1 MALELMTTAQL
12 QQFIGSGHSMELK
25 VLKDDDVAKMIRATK
40 FRAVYAAPGVTDTV
54 AGALIEVR
62 KRIDRNRVR
71 VVLDGSANALR
82 LGYGQTDPM
91 PMLLEHD
98 VDVRVEPGLR
108 MSLLVV
114 DDQAVVFMLPAM
126 MVEDPNL
133 PRGPNALI
141 LSREQVDGV
150 LVTVA
155 PDYLKSSPNEEAT
168 KPNPPQ
174 IGKQPLTDAHV
185 KAVEAEMV
193 KNPPQRFDLTRTLNV
208 FNAYVEFIELRLTG
222 LQITRH
228 TVKLPQDLILALRD
242 EATSKRLRT
251 SFNLLDGKSKVGQDA
266 DAVEVR
272 VRKLRD
278 RFVRPIGDIG
288 AITLR
293 SKRKEVDSLI
303 EAIRADIEKFRK
315 SVVERL
321 TKEIASSR
329 NKLVEGLTPALKKK
343 PPQDLIDQVTGKVT
357 VEHVTL
363 YLTKRLEDVFPT
375 AESVVGDMKLECV
388 RKGVTYET
396 LASGDFQKKVRDAFP
411 YEDWDKPFSEFT
423 AAKAEQLPL
432 LDQ

>member
-1 MALELMTTAQL
+1 
-12 QQFIGSGHSMELK
+12 MELRII
-25 VLKDDDVAKMIRATK
+25 KDDEVAKMIRVATS
-40 FRAVYAAPGVTDTV
+40 RAVYAAPGVTDTV

-62 KRIDRNRVR
+62 KRIDKNRVR
-71 VVLDGSANALR
+71 VILDGGAHALR
-82 LGYGQTDPM
+82 LGYGQPDPM
-91 PMLLEHD
+91 AMLLEHD
-98 VDVRVEPGLR
+98 VDVRIEPGLR

-114 DDQAVVFMLPAM
+114 DDLAAVFMLPPM

-133 PRGPNALI
+133 PRGPNAFMLP
-141 LSREQVDGV
+141 RDQVEGV

-155 PDYLKSSPNEEAT
+155 PDYLKIASSVPADAT
-168 KPNPPQ
+168 RPPQ
-174 IGKQPLTDAHV
+174 IGKVVLTQAHV
-185 KAVEAEMV
+185 RGVEAELV

-208 FNAYVEFIELRLTG
+208 FNAYVEFIELRLIG
-222 LQITRH
+222 LQITRQ

-266 DAVEVR
+266 EAVEGR
-272 VRKLRD
+272 VRKLRE
-278 RFVRPIGDIG
+278 RFIRPIGDIG

-293 SKRKEVDSLI
+293 SKRGEVDTLI
-303 EAIRADIEKFRK
+303 EVIRTEIEKFRD
-315 SVVERL
+315 SVVQRL

-329 NKLVEGLTPALKKK
+329 NKLVEGLTPALKKR

-357 VEHVTL
+357 IEHVTR
-363 YLTKRLEDVFPT
+363 YLTDRLEEVFPS

-396 LASGDFQKKVRDAFP
+396 LASGDFQKKVREAFP
-411 YEDWDKPFSEFT
+411 YEDWDKPFAEFT

>member
-1 MALELMTTAQL
+1 
-12 QQFIGSGHSMELK
+12 MEFK
-25 VLKDDDVAKMIRATK
+25 AIKDDEVAKMIRAAK
-40 FRAVYAAPGVTDTV
+40 IRAVYAAPGVTDTV
-54 AGALIEVR
+54 AVALIDVR

-71 VVLDGSANALR
+71 VVLDGSANSLR
-82 LGYGQTDPM
+82 LGYGQVDPM

-98 VDVRVEPGLR
+98 VDVRIESGLR

-114 DDQAVVFMLPAM
+114 DDMAVVFMLPAM

-141 LSREQVDGV
+141 LSREQVDG
-150 LVTVA
+150 LLCTVA
-155 PDYLKSSPNEEAT
+155 PDYLKSMSGEVTDGSKE
-168 KPNPPQ
+168 PQ
-174 IGKQPLTDAHV
+174 IGKLPLTEAHV
-185 KAVEAEMV
+185 KALEAELV

-251 SFNLLDGKSKVGQDA
+251 SFNLLDGKSKVGKDA
-266 DAVEVR
+266 EAIEVR

-303 EAIRADIEKFRK
+303 AAIRTDIEKFRD

-321 TKEIASSR
+321 TKEIDSSR

-343 PPQDLIDQVTGKVT
+343 PPQDLIDQVTDKVT

-363 YLTKRLEDVFPT
+363 YLTKRLGEVFPT
-375 AESVVGDMKLECV
+375 AESVVGEMKLDCV

-396 LASGDFQKKVRDAFP
+396 LASSDFQKKVRDAFP
-411 YEDWDKPFSEFT
+411 YEDWDKPFAEFT

-432 LDQ
+432 LEH

>member
-1 MALELMTTAQL
+1 
-12 QQFIGSGHSMELK
+12 MEIK
-25 VLKDDDVAKMIRATK
+25 VITDDDVAKMIRSARA
-40 FRAVYAAPGVTDTV
+40 RAVYAAPGVTDTV

-82 LGYGQTDPM
+82 LGYGQADPVS
-91 PMLLEHD
+91 MLMEHD

-114 DDQAVVFMLPAM
+114 DDLAVVFMLPPM

-133 PRGPNALI
+133 PRGPNAMVLA
-141 LSREQVDGV
+141 REQVDGV
-150 LVTVA
+150 LITVA
-155 PDYLKSSPNEEAT
+155 PDYLKGTPGEAAT
-168 KPNPPQ
+168 SIKPQ
-174 IGKQPLTDAHV
+174 IGNLPLTAAHV
-185 KAVEAEMV
+185 KAVEAELA

-251 SFNLLDGKSKVGQDA
+251 SFNLLDGKSKVGHDA
-266 DAVEVR
+266 EAVESR
-272 VRKLRD
+272 VRKLRE

-288 AITLR
+288 ALTLR
-293 SKRKEVDSLI
+293 SKRNEVDSLI
-303 EAIRADIEKFRK
+303 GAIRIDIDKFRD

-363 YLTKRLEDVFPT
+363 YLTKRLEEVFPS

-411 YEDWDKPFSEFT
+411 YEDWDKPFAEFT

-432 LDQ
+432 SDK

>member
-1 MALELMTTAQL
+1 MVEDGLNGLKN
-12 QQFIGSGHSMELK
+12 GSGHNMELRAI
-25 VLKDDDVAKMIRATK
+25 KDDDIANMIRTARS
-40 FRAVYAAPGVTDTV
+40 RAVYAAPGVTDTV
-54 AGALIEVR
+54 AGALIDIR
-62 KRIDRNRVR
+62 RRLDRNRVR

-114 DDQAVVFMLPAM
+114 DDVAVIFMLPAM
-126 MVEDPNL
+126 MVEDPNQ

-141 LSREQVDGV
+141 LSREQVRGV
-150 LVTVA
+150 LITVA
-155 PDYLKSSPNEEAT
+155 PDYLNVTLGEDAPGSNS
-168 KPNPPQ
+168 PQ
-174 IGKQPLTDAHV
+174 IGKLPLTPSHV
-185 KAVEAEMV
+185 KSVEAELV
-193 KNPPQRFDLTRTLNV
+193 INPPQRFNLTRTLNV

-222 LQITRH
+222 LQIARH

-266 DAVEVR
+266 EAIEVR

-303 EAIRADIEKFRK
+303 EAIRADIEKFRD

-329 NKLVEGLTPALKKK
+329 DKLVEGLTPALKKK
-343 PPQDLIDQVTGKVT
+343 APQDLIDQVTGKVT
-357 VEHVTL
+357 TDHVTL
-363 YLTKRLEDVFPT
+363 YLTKRLEAIFPS
-375 AESVVGDMKLECV
+375 AQSVVGDMKLECV

-411 YEDWDKPFSEFT
+411 YEDWDKPFAEFA

-432 LDQ
+432 LGQ

>member
-1 MALELMTTAQL
+1 
-12 QQFIGSGHSMELK
+12 MELK
-25 VLKDDDVAKMIRATK
+25 IIKDDEVAKMIRMAK
-40 FRAVYAAPGVTDTV
+40 SRAVYAGPGVTDTV

-62 KRIDRNRVR
+62 KRINRHRVR
-71 VVLDGSANALR
+71 VILDGGANALR
-82 LGYGQTDPM
+82 LGYGQADPM
-91 PMLLEHD
+91 SMLLEHD
-98 VDVRVEPGLR
+98 VDVRIEPGLR

-114 DDQAVVFMLPAM
+114 DDLAVVFMLPAM

-133 PRGPNALI
+133 PRGPNALM
-141 LSREQVDGV
+141 LPRDQVEGV
-150 LVTVA
+150 LITVA
-155 PDYLKSSPNEEAT
+155 PDYLKSAACEGSDTA
-168 KPNPPQ
+168 KPAQ
-174 IGKQPLTDAHV
+174 IGTMPLTDSQV
-185 KAVEAEMV
+185 KTVEAELV
-193 KNPPQRFDLTRTLNV
+193 KNPPQRFNLTRTLNV

-266 DAVEVR
+266 EAVEVR

-293 SKRKEVDSLI
+293 SKRKEVDTLI
-303 EAIRADIEKFRK
+303 EAIRADIEKFRA
-315 SVVERL
+315 SVVQRL
-321 TKEIASSR
+321 TKEILSSR

-343 PPQDLIDQVTGKVT
+343 PPQDLTDQVTGKVT
-357 VEHVTL
+357 TEHVTL

-411 YEDWDKPFSEFT
+411 YEDWEKPFSEFT
-423 AAKAEQLPL
+423 AAKAEQLSL
-432 LDQ
+432 IDQ

>member
-1 MALELMTTAQL
+1 ME
-12 QQFIGSGHSMELK
+12 INSMELRII
-25 VLKDDDVAKMIRATK
+25 KDDEVAKIIRSAQR
-40 FRAVYAAPGVTDTV
+40 RAVYAAPGVTDTV
-54 AGALIEVR
+54 AGALIEAR
-62 KRIDRNRVR
+62 KRLDRNKVR
-71 VVLDGSANALR
+71 IVVDGSANSLR
-82 LGYGQTDPM
+82 LGYGQVDSM

-114 DDQAVVFMLPAM
+114 DDLAAVFMLPAM

-141 LSREQVDGV
+141 LPRDQVESI
-150 LVTVA
+150 LNTVA
-155 PDYLKSSPNEEAT
+155 PKLSNDIASLSSGPA
-168 KPNPPQ
+168 PQ
-174 IGKQPLTDAHV
+174 PKIGKYPLTASQV
-185 KAVEAEMV
+185 KTVEAELV
-193 KNPPQRFDLTRTLNV
+193 NNPPQRFDLTRTLNV

-266 DAVEVR
+266 EAVEVR
-272 VRKLRD
+272 VRKLRA

-293 SKRKEVDSLI
+293 SKRKEVDTLI
-303 EAIRADIEKFRK
+303 ESIRADIEKFRE

-329 NKLVEGLTPALKKK
+329 AKLVEGLTPALKKK
-343 PPQDLIDQVTGKVT
+343 PPQDLEDQITGKVT
-357 VEHVTL
+357 TEHITL
-363 YLTKRLEDVFPT
+363 YLTKRLEEVFPT
-375 AESVVGDMKLECV
+375 AEALVGDMKLECV

-396 LASGDFQKKVRDAFP
+396 LANGDFQKKVRDAFP
-411 YEDWDKPFSEFT
+411 FEDWDKPFSEFT
-423 AAKAEQLPL
+423 AAKAVQLPL

>member
-1 MALELMTTAQL
+1 
-12 QQFIGSGHSMELK
+12 MELK
-25 VLKDDDVAKMIRATK
+25 SIKDDEVAKIIRTAQR
-40 FRAVYAAPGVTDTV
+40 RAVYAAPGLTDTV

-62 KRIDRNRVR
+62 KRLDRNQVR
-71 VVLDGSANALR
+71 IVVDGSANALR
-82 LGYGQTDPM
+82 LGYGQVDSMT
-91 PMLLEHD
+91 MLMDHD

-114 DDQAVVFMLPAM
+114 DDVAIVFMLPAM
-126 MVEDPNL
+126 LVEDANM

-141 LSREQVDGV
+141 LPRDQVENILG
-150 LVTVA
+150 TVA
-155 PDYLKSSPNEEAT
+155 PNLSAGVASLPNSPAEH
-168 KPNPPQ
+168 PQ
-174 IGKQPLTDAHV
+174 IGKSPMTEIQV
-185 KAVEAEMV
+185 KAVEAELV
-193 KNPPQRFDLTRTLNV
+193 NNPPQRFDLARTLNV

-266 DAVEVR
+266 EAVEIR

-293 SKRKEVDSLI
+293 SKRNDVETLI
-303 EAIRADIEKFRK
+303 VSIRADIDKFRE
-315 SVVERL
+315 SVVDRL

-329 NKLVEGLTPALKKK
+329 AKLVEGLTPAMKKK
-343 PPQDLIDQVTGKVT
+343 PPQDLLDQITGKVT
-357 VEHVTL
+357 TEHITL
-363 YLTKRLEDVFPT
+363 YLSKRLEEVFPT
-375 AESVVGDMKLECV
+375 AEGLVGDMKLECV

-396 LASGDFQKKVRDAFP
+396 LASVDFQKKVREAFP
-411 YEDWDKPFSEFT
+411 FEDWDKPFSEFT
-423 AAKAEQLPL
+423 AAKAQQQPLP
-432 LDQ
+432 DK